1 MSTKALPKSPGEI
14 RPLIRSGEWRGVT
27 AGLAPGHVQANLAIL
42 PRELAFD
49 FLVFCQ
55 RNPKPCPLLEVL
67 DQGRFEPERAAPGA
81 DLRTDLPRYR
91 IFRNGEMV
99 GEEED
104 IRGLWRDDLV
114 PFLLGCSFSFETALM
129 EAGIPLRHV
138 AEGKKRV
145 YVRHQYRDRSL
156 RRLFRADG
164 SEHAPHP
171 ARSGST
177 GCSGH
182 LALSIGARCARAHR
196 RSGLHRH
203 REHRQA
209 RLRRPHDN
217 SRGGNSRI
225 LGLWCDSPGCRP
237 QIQAIFYDYTL
248 ARSYVHHRLARRRPG
263 GALADDHHRGPCAR
277 PDHLSH
283 LSTSLCRGTGA
294 YAEHRGHNSRR

>member
-91 IFRNGEMV
+91 IFRNGRWSVKRRTSV
-99 GEEED
+99 GCGETTWSPSSWD
-104 IRGLWRDDLV
+104 AASHLRPPSWKPGYRCATSRRGKTCLCTSPVSR
-114 PFLLGCSFSFETALM
+114 P
-129 EAGIPLRHV
+129 I
-138 AEGKKRV
+138 
-145 YVRHQYRDRSL
+145 L

-248 ARSYVHHRLARRRPG
+248 ARSYVDHRLARRRPG
-263 GALADDHHRGPCAR
+263 GALADVHHRGPCAR